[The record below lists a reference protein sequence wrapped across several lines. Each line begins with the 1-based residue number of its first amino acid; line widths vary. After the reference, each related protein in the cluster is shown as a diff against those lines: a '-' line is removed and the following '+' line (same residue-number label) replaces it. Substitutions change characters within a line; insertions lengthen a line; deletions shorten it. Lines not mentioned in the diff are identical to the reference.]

1 MGGMPLMV
9 VARNLGHADTRMVER
24 HYGHLAPSYVAE
36 FGKEARAEVP
46 QNVLQ
51 CEGVVMDWRGTF
63 ELVRERLRQC
73 LKHAKKELG
82 GRRQGLY
89 PGVCLIG
96 LPVAK
101 LKSAFSDDSCK
112 WHALIFRSDEE
123 REAFIS
129 QRCHPEPELNGRP
142 RGEAVRAAAT
152 MALYFYDAW
161 RTENEE
167 RGIGGHRGEMK
178 FLAAQAIVE
187 DFFAWRFCKGVRPIF
202 LWELGLPKSMDA
214 FIGVVHGLMDKPKS
228 RRQPKR
234 GTCLEYLATGE
245 GIHLPQKPPLN

>member
-1 MGGMPLMV
+1 M
-9 VARNLGHADTRMVER
+9 T
-24 HYGHLAPSYVAE
+24 
-36 FGKEARAEVP
+36 
-46 QNVLQ
+46 
-51 CEGVVMDWRGTF
+51 DWRGTC

-73 LKHAKKELG
+73 LSEHAKRELG

-89 PGVCLIG
+89 PGVCLVG

-101 LKSAFSDDSCK
+101 LKSAFSDGSCG
-112 WHALIFRSDEE
+112 WPALIFRSDEE

-129 QRCHPEPELNGRP
+129 KRCHPEPEPDGRP

-161 RTENEE
+161 RTENKT
-167 RGIGGHRGEMK
+167 RGIGDYGHRGEMK

-187 DFFAWRFCKGVRPIF
+187 DFFAWRFSKGVRPVFI
-202 LWELGLPKSMDA
+202 WELGFPTNMDA
-214 FIGVVHGLMDKPKS
+214 FIGAVHGLMDKPKS

-245 GIHLPQKPPLN
+245 GLHFPPKPPLN